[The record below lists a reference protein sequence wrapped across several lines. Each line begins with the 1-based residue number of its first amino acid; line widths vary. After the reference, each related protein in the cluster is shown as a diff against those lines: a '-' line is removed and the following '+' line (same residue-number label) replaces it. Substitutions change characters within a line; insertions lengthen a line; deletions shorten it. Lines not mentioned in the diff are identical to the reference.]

1 MKGNN
6 RNSGVIIIILT
17 AVAITAAL
25 SIVPWGRLTGNI
37 LKDFNLL
44 GDLMPSNAAEYATL
58 EVMYPGAEYE
68 KLDITNDVIAGAYEA
83 KGQGYAFKCT
93 GKGYHEMTILIG
105 LDYDGTIISVI
116 PLEHQ
121 ETSGF
126 GAELFKD
133 DAIASLYVGKTLDQ
147 EVDSRAGATLT
158 SKAMVTM
165 TNACKEAYKSI
176 K

>member
-1 MKGNN
+1 MNKIVKLVLFLGIVSAV
-6 RNSGVIIIILT
+6 SGLLLGFVNDLT
-17 AVAITAAL
+17 API
-25 SIVPWGRLTGNI
+25 IE
-37 LKDFNLL
+37 K
-44 GDLMPSNAAEYATL
+44 NANVAEYATL

>member
-1 MKGNN
+1 MNKIVKLVLFLGIVSAV
-6 RNSGVIIIILT
+6 SGLLLGFVNDLT
-17 AVAITAAL
+17 APIIEKNA
-25 SIVPWGRLTGNI
+25 
-37 LKDFNLL
+37 
-44 GDLMPSNAAEYATL
+44 NAAEYATL

-126 GAELFKD
+126 GAELFNPDNSTEGELFKD